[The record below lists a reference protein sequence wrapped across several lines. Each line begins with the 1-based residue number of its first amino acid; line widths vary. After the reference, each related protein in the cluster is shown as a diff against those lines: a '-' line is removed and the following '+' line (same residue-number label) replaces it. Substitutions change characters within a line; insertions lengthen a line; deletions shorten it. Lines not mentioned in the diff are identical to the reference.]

1 MLNHVPTIKLILGQ
15 ANLLK
20 DFKSPI
26 LAAIAGTGGGKTF
39 FMLLWLHSRMEA
51 FPGFGWLVAEPTYQM
66 LAKVLLN
73 SPDPNR
79 LDIIQYFEQAGHHPD
94 YIAGEKIV
102 KTDFGMIYLASADN
116 PDTMQGAAVRGVCL
130 DEAGLMSLQA
140 HETAFQRRSMMAG
153 QELLTSTPYNLGWLK
168 TEIADKAGDL
178 IHVEKWRSADRPGF
192 PLEEVE
198 NARRLLAP
206 SIFKM
211 RYEAAFER
219 PEGLVYQD
227 FDRQTHIVTG
237 FEICNGWYWL
247 NHSLHQMRWVIAG
260 LDWGYVAPGCIL
272 VLAEDNDKKHYI
284 IHEEYRTGLTV
295 DQWAVI
301 AKNLKTQY
309 KIEKFYC
316 DPAEPNDIAMFQKAG
331 LPAVAAEN
339 AVLPGINRV
348 IEGWRVSSLFILT
361 GQAPHLVD
369 ELESYHWNDKSIKDA
384 PVKEN
389 DHACDALRYGLAGI
403 LGAVPI
409 GIHGVPQTS
418 RFR

>member
-1 MLNHVPTIKLILGQ
+1 MATIKLIPGQ

-79 LDIIQYFEQAGHHPD
+79 LDIIQYFEQAGHHPE

-178 IHVEKWRSADRPGF
+178 IHVEKWKSADRPGF

-227 FDRQTHIVTG
+227 FERSRHVVSVTK
-237 FEICNGWYWL
+237 EW
-247 NHSLHQMRWVIAG
+247 RRVIAG

-272 VLAEDNDKKHYI
+272 VIAEDNDHKHYV

-301 AKNLKTQY
+301 AKNIKTDY

-316 DPAEPNDIAMFQKAG
+316 DPAEPNDIAMFNHAG

-348 IEGWRVSSLFILT
+348 IEGWRVNSLYILT
-361 GQAPHLVD
+361 GQAPHLID
-369 ELESYHWNDKSIKDA
+369 ELETYHWNDKSIKDA

-389 DHACDALRYGLAGI
+389 DHACDTLRYAIMGITKSDPLAMWA
-403 LGAVPI
+403 GAAKLI
-409 GIHGVPQTS
+409 AAQQEQH
-418 RFR
+418 